1 MHLREA
7 AASALQLLVVFSY
20 FCLATIAT
28 VLPLR
33 PDWRAIGID
42 YLQSYPEIFYWIGGG
57 IGLFGFLLLLGFYG
71 LGRGRFLRL
80 TMKPHMAMV
89 DVKLLEQ
96 VVEECFQTNFAS
108 YVRGSDI
115 AVIAKERL
123 EVAVDLTPM
132 EEKLQIRLM
141 LDMEKKLGLLL
152 QERFGYARSFTLSVH
167 SR

>member
-1 MHLREA
+1 
-7 AASALQLLVVFSY
+7 
-20 FCLATIAT
+20 
-28 VLPLR
+28 
-33 PDWRAIGID
+33 
-42 YLQSYPEIFYWIGGG
+42 
-57 IGLFGFLLLLGFYG
+57 
-71 LGRGRFLRL
+71 
-80 TMKPHMAMV
+80 MAMV